1 MKKIN
6 ILGYTEC
13 QLIEL
18 FAQFGQKPYK
28 GRQLFKWLYNKQIKS
43 FDQMTDL
50 SKDIRNELS
59 EKYTIEGLRIAN
71 IAESSDGT
79 KKILFNLSDN
89 KPLESVLIPDGN
101 GRNTLCISSQVGCAL
116 GCKFCATG
124 TMGLIRNLTVGEIV
138 GQLLAINKSFRSN
151 AFSNVVFMGMGEPFN
166 NYENLIEAV
175 KIMISGNGLNIS
187 PKKITVSTSGVSP
200 KIKKLADENLKVNL
214 ALSLHVAT
222 QGKRTRIMPIAETFK
237 LDKLTE
243 AIKYYTRK
251 TDLPVTFEY
260 IIFEGFNDKVE
271 DIKALSKLI
280 HGLKCKINILAYNE
294 VDKLPFK
301 RPSDEKVNW
310 FGREL
315 AKINIAVTIRKSRG
329 QDIDAACGQLAA
341 KVLTGEKNES
351 D

>member
-6 ILGYTEC
+6 IFGYTEQ

-18 FAQFGQKPYK
+18 FAEFGEKPYK
-28 GRQLFKWLYNKQIKS
+28 GRQLYKWIYNKKITS

-50 SKDIRNELS
+50 SKNLRNDISAKFEI
-59 EKYTIEGLRIAN
+59 KGLQIVD
-71 IAESSDGT
+71 IAESTDGT
-79 KKILFNLSDN
+79 KKFLFKLSDH
-89 KPLESVLIPDGN
+89 KPLESVLIPDDK
-101 GRNTLCISSQVGCAL
+101 GRNTLCVSSQVGCAL
-116 GCKFCATG
+116 ACKFCATG
-124 TMGLIRNLTVGEIV
+124 TMGLLRDLTVGEIV
-138 GQLLAINKSFRSN
+138 GQLLAVNESMRTN

-166 NYENLIEAV
+166 NYENLIKAL
-175 KIMISGNGLNIS
+175 KIMISVDGLNLS

-214 ALSLHVAT
+214 ALSLHAAT

-243 AIKYYTRK
+243 ALKYYTRK
-251 TDLPVTFEY
+251 TDMPVTFEY
-260 IIFEGFNDKVE
+260 ILFDGFNDQIE
-271 DIKALSKLI
+271 DIKALGKLI

-301 RPSDEKVNW
+301 RPTDEKVNW

-315 AKINIAVTIRKSRG
+315 AKKNIAVTVRKSRG

-341 KVLTGEKNES
+341 KALTGEKK
-351 D
+351 

>member
-1 MKKIN
+1 MNKIN
-6 ILGYTEC
+6 LLGYTE
-13 QLIEL
+13 QELIDL
-18 FAQFGQKPYK
+18 FVEFGQKPYK
-28 GRQLFKWLYNKQIKS
+28 GRQLFKWIYNKKITS

-50 SKDIRNELS
+50 SKDIRKEIS
-59 EKYTIEGLRIAN
+59 AKFTIEGLKIVD

-79 KKILFNLSDN
+79 KKFLFNLSDN
-89 KPLESVLIPDGN
+89 KPLESVLIPDEK

-138 GQLLAINKSFRSN
+138 GQLLAIDESYGSN

-175 KIMISGNGLNIS
+175 KIMISENGLNIS
-187 PKKITVSTSGVSP
+187 PRKITVSTSGVSP

-214 ALSLHVAT
+214 ALSLNVAT

-243 AIKYYTRK
+243 DLKNSTRK

-260 IIFEGFNDKVE
+260 ILFDDFNDKIE

-315 AKINIAVTIRKSRG
+315 AKINIAVTVRKSRG

-341 KVLTGEKNES
+341 KVLTGEKK
-351 D
+351 